1 MTGGGAHVFV
11 DESKARGYIIAA
23 TVVPPERL
31 HSSRKA
37 LRGLLL
43 KGQDRLHF
51 AKESDSYRRSIL
63 SSMCALDLSVDLYVS
78 AETADKIGRELCL
91 RGLLAD
97 VIASGA
103 ARLILEQDDSLVAP
117 DRRLIAQQLLAG
129 AARLDYLHM
138 RSRGEPLLW
147 VSDAAAWCWYRGGD
161 WPRRLAPLV
170 RSVRCVDG

>member
-1 MTGGGAHVFV
+1 MTGGGSHVFV

-23 TVVPPERL
+23 TVVPAEQVRN
-31 HSSRKA
+31 SRKA

-63 SSMCALDLSVDLYVS
+63 SSMCALGFSIDVYVS
-78 AETADKIGRELCL
+78 SVASDKLGRERCL
-91 RGLLAD
+91 RTLLAD
-97 VIASGA
+97 VTASGV
-103 ARLILEQDDSLVAP
+103 ARLVLEQDDSLVTS
-117 DRRLIAQQLLAG
+117 DRRLIARCLAG
-129 AARLDYLHM
+129 CSSRPDYLHA

-161 WPRRLAPLV
+161 WQRRLAPLV
-170 RSVRCVDG
+170 GSVRSADD